1 MYLGSKKLIDQ
12 QIHFCYNTS
21 MKNIFAKTQPI
32 ELVSNTANLHNWR
45 FIGMEME
52 ALGTRLD
59 AARRALSRA
68 QTDWARWYWTETLE
82 RLLLQWRHL
91 PALRDGEA
99 LTTLIPRW
107 NIDYEYYENYREIG
121 YTGLEGLTDALFE
134 KIFCHDNLD
143 DSWNRI
149 RDEKIMKCRCH

>member
-1 MYLGSKKLIDQ
+1 
-12 QIHFCYNTS
+12 

-32 ELVSNTANLHNWR
+32 ELVSNTASLHSWR

-59 AARRALSRA
+59 AARAALSQA
-68 QTDWARWYWTETLE
+68 KSEWARWYWAETLE
-82 RLLLQWRHL
+82 RLLLQWKHL

-99 LTTLIPRW
+99 QTTLIPRW
-107 NIDYEYYENYREIG
+107 NLDYEYYETNREIG

-134 KIFCHDNLD
+134 KIFHADNLD

-149 RDEKIMKCRCH
+149 RDKKIMKCRCQ